1 VASASLKDRVI
12 KRIEERV
19 CPVCAFRGADG
30 QCYPP
35 DEEGCPIQLKLDA
48 VIESVLAVKSS
59 RMDPYVERLRLVVCD
74 DCRNQDEQHH
84 CRLRDA
90 ADCALDDY
98 FGLLVEII
106 EEEAAKEGEQG
117 TRNTEPDGAT

>member
-1 VASASLKDRVI
+1 MASASLKERVL

-30 QCYPP
+30 RCYPP
-35 DEEGCPIQLKLDA
+35 DEQGCPIQHKLDA
-48 VIESVLAVKSS
+48 VIDSVLEVQSP
-59 RMDPYVERLRLVVCD
+59 RMDPYVERLRVVVCD
-74 DCRNQDEQHH
+74 ECRNQDAHHH
-84 CRLRDA
+84 CRLREA

-106 EEEAAKEGEQG
+106 EEEHERELGSGNKQQERA
-117 TRNTEPDGAT
+117 P